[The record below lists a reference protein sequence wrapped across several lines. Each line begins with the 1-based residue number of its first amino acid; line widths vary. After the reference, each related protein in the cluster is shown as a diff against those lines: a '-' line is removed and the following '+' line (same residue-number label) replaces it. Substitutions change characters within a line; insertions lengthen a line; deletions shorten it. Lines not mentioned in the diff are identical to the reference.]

1 VDPEAAADR
10 LTQSVDATDVDVAGD
25 RRRCRGSAASGYVR
39 GITETVCPKGRAMTP
54 IAAYFVMTMT
64 DAERET
70 RARNESKTPR
80 PTTLAERVAAA
91 LEALVRLGRP
101 ATVQPI

>member
-1 VDPEAAADR
+1 
-10 LTQSVDATDVDVAGD
+10 
-25 RRRCRGSAASGYVR
+25 
-39 GITETVCPKGRAMTP
+39 MTP